1 MAYSAG
7 IAQLISIILMLIV
20 NGVSS
25 KIIHKMLPEFDLAVE
40 IKLRLTHF
48 KSYKKQKMLFY
59 FHFRLFINLVS

>member
-7 IAQLISIILMLIV
+7 IAQLISIILMLTV

-25 KIIHKMLPEFDLAVE
+25 KIIHKMLPEFDLAVQ

-48 KSYKKQKMLFY
+48 KSYKKQKKFY
-59 FHFRLFINLVS
+59 FHFGLFINLVS